1 MMGGGRRWRIATVRG
16 IPIHVSTSWFFI
28 VLLVVLNQYAS
39 LSRFVGVE
47 DLEALWLA
55 VLVAVLFFGSILVH
69 EGAHAVMARG
79 LDLPVIGITLVFWGG
94 ATETKASARGAG
106 GEFLIAFVGPAS
118 TLVLAG
124 VFWLVA
130 QAASGAAAFVLEWLA
145 WISLL
150 LAGVNALPAF
160 PLDGGRMFLAAV
172 WAITRNRRTGM
183 RAAGWVGLAIG
194 VGMAFAA
201 LAAFRRNDLGY
212 IFLGYLAFVL
222 IATGRSMERRIA
234 FRDQLVRGTVADA
247 MRPPPTA
254 VPADISLLAALDH
267 YLRGTDG
274 VSFPVMADGRVVGT
288 VSIESARRVGA
299 RDPLRPVSDGMA
311 PLSQTPTVAPD
322 ETLDDALEWLAGRE
336 AFVLRDG
343 ALVGVIDAADV
354 ERWYRRVI
362 EGKPEEGATVSSSI
376 PPRPDR

>member
-16 IPIHVSTSWFFI
+16 IPIYVSTSWVFI
-28 VLLVVLNQYAS
+28 VFLVVWSQYTR
-39 LSRFVGVE
+39 LSTLGVGE
-47 DLEALWLA
+47 SEALWLA
-55 VLVAVLFFGSILVH
+55 ILVTVLFFGSILMH
-69 EGAHAVMARG
+69 EGAHAVMARR
-79 LDLPVIGITLVFWGG
+79 LDLPVLGITLVFWGG

-124 VFWLVA
+124 VFWLIA
-130 QAASGAAAFVLEWLA
+130 QAASGAAAYVLGWLA

-150 LAGVNALPAF
+150 LAGLNALPAF
-160 PLDGGRMFLAAV
+160 PLDGGRMFLAGV
-172 WAITRNRRTGM
+172 WAITRNRRTAM

-194 VGMAFAA
+194 VGMALAA
-201 LAAFRRNDLGY
+201 VAAFRRNDSSFL
-212 IFLGYLAFVL
+212 FLGYLAFVL
-222 IATGRSMERRIA
+222 IATGRGMDRRIA
-234 FRDQLVRGTVADA
+234 FRDQLVRGTVADS
-247 MRPPPTA
+247 MRPPPPT
-254 VPADISLLAALDH
+254 VPADISLIVALDH
-267 YLRGTDG
+267 YLRGADG
-274 VSFPVMADGRVVGT
+274 MSFPVLDAGRVVGT

-299 RDPLRPVSDGMA
+299 RDPLRPVRDGMA

-343 ALVGVIDAADV
+343 ALLGVIGPADV

-362 EGKPEEGATVSSSI
+362 EGKPDVGLVVPSAI